1 MSGAAKLV
9 MMASF
14 PVVTSVTL
22 EVSTSRES
30 EVRKKRS
37 AGRAA
42 SLGVERAAAMANLL
56 IVTPAA
62 RGRNEAGR
70 KDNSQLALGAEAAA
84 ASAARATLRV
94 RLDTGR
100 PEISA
105 SGTSSEPL
113 IRGSLFTRM
122 RNGWMVMA
130 RYVTV

>member
-1 MSGAAKLV
+1 MSGGAKVV

-14 PVVTSVTL
+14 PEAASVTV

-42 SLGVERAAAMANLL
+42 SLGVARAAAMANPL
-56 IVTPAA
+56 IVAPVA

-70 KDNSQLALGAEAAA
+70 KDNSQLGFGAEAAA

-105 SGTSSEPL
+105 SGSSFRAFVP
-113 IRGSLFTRM
+113 GKLFALVVTRW
-122 RNGWMVMA
+122 G
-130 RYVTV
+130 